1 MENLK
6 LPITVI
12 GVVVLQIGGF
22 IWWTAQQAAT
32 IANLEETVSALS
44 SKMAIE
50 DAVNTKR
57 DVKQNS
63 VEINHIWDETDELWD
78 EVNSM
83 AMHMTAITKLQQ
95 RIALAE
101 NDIKYIL
108 QDHSR
113 GMFERKGNTD

>member
-1 MENLK
+1 MENIK
-6 LPITVI
+6 LPITII
-12 GVVVLQIGGF
+12 GVIVLQIGGF

-32 IANLEETVSALS
+32 IADLEETVSMLG

-57 DVKQNS
+57 DVQDNGL
-63 VEINHIWDETDELWD
+63 EINHLWDETEDLWG

-95 RIALAE
+95 RIALIE
-101 NDIKYIL
+101 NDMKYIMR
-108 QDHSR
+108 DHDK
-113 GMFERKGNTD
+113 GMFDIKGNDG